1 MENRDSTSTSK
12 DMFAAGD
19 IYTDAANMVDKMADA
34 VRDGR
39 AKVLGRAETKKV
51 KFVTAEFTDSEEAV
65 RFIGEVMPK
74 GFECDSSEIRTVRV
88 GDRKEPM
95 AEAERTGRIVRLDA
109 AGILNHPRYGT
120 VVREVWDRIR

>member
-1 MENRDSTSTSK
+1 MDTSK
-12 DMFAAGD
+12 ERRKSTTSAESDV
-19 IYTDAANMVDKMADA
+19 YVNAANMVDKMADA

-65 RFIGEVMPK
+65 RFVGEVIPK
-74 GFECDSSEIRTVRV
+74 GFECDSREIRTVRV
-88 GDRKEPM
+88 GGREEPM

-109 AGILNHPRYGT
+109 AGILGHPRYGNT
-120 VVREVWDRIR
+120 VREVWDRIR